1 MMYVKLTVV
10 NVILTLLDRHPLPV
24 QWDTVWFSAALH
36 HQSVPGGLAGVCVV
50 LPEWHAYTVGAHMCW
65 FSQVVCWFGSSS
77 ASADGTLL
85 LHALKYVCSPTD
97 LSCTI
102 LPLSSPPSSYLCLQ
116 LYPLLSFPLLS
127 PSHSLP
133 VSILLLSSTS
143 LSLLPSSSHAMP
155 CPSSLHILLLPCHRD
170 VIWRELSGLLSFSTS
185 STSSCT

>member
-1 MMYVKLTVV
+1 
-10 NVILTLLDRHPLPV
+10 
-24 QWDTVWFSAALH
+24 
-36 HQSVPGGLAGVCVV
+36 
-50 LPEWHAYTVGAHMCW
+50 MCW

-77 ASADGTLL
+77 ASAADGTLL
-85 LHALKYVCSPTD
+85 LHALIYVCSPTD

-143 LSLLPSSSHAMP
+143 LSLLPSSSHTMP